1 MSEELKSVYDILR
14 SIDRKTQSLV
24 TVVPASDGVPP
35 ICKIMDKKFLRDQ
48 EKSQRKSKT
57 SAPTVKTIEL
67 NWAVD
72 KNDLAH
78 RLKKM
83 KEFLRKGYKVEVVL
97 AGKKKGRKA
106 TEEEAKDL
114 VKKIKEAVAEVEGA
128 RENKP
133 VEGKMLVQATYYF
146 EGPKQKKKKEEVV
159 VEGGKSEVKDQLGRR
174 E

>member
-24 TVVPASDGVPP
+24 TVVPASDGIPP
-35 ICKIMDKKFLRDQ
+35 ICKIMDKKSLRDQ
-48 EKSQRKSKT
+48 EKAQRKSKT
-57 SAPTVKTIEL
+57 SAPTVKTVEL

-78 RLKKM
+78 RLKKI
-83 KEFLRKGYKVEVVL
+83 KEFLGKGYKVEVVL

-106 TEEEAKDL
+106 TEEEARDL

-146 EGPKQKKKKEEVV
+146 EGPKQKKKKDEVV
-159 VEGGKSEVKDQLGRR
+159 VEGGKSEVKG
-174 E
+174 